1 MKTDI
6 IELCAYF
13 AFTAFVTLM
22 AFVNPKVLEYLRII
36 SKTPAW
42 DDYNPPTSEIEEIEI
57 EIEVEEIEEIEVT
70 PPNIIEEAIGGV
82 CSLGFSKTESK
93 KVVNRVCNSRVFTDT
108 EELIKATLDKS
119 NV

>member
-42 DDYNPPTSEIEEIEI
+42 DDYKPPTSEIEEIEI
-57 EIEVEEIEEIEVT
+57 EIEVEEIEVT

>member
-13 AFTAFVTLM
+13 AFTAFVAFM
-22 AFVNPKVLEYLRII
+22 GFVNPKVLESLRII
-36 SKTPAW
+36 SKTPTW
-42 DDYNPPTSEIEEIEI
+42 DDYKAPTSKTEEEEEVQEEIEI
-57 EIEVEEIEEIEVT
+57 EIEVTSPI
-70 PPNIIEEAIGGV
+70 IIEEAIGGI

-93 KVVNRVCNSRVFTDT
+93 KVVSRVCNNKVFTNA